1 LEDKVLI
8 DLRTVSESEEAELL
22 EALAKIG

>member
-8 DLRTVSESEEAELL
+8 DLRTVSESEEVELL
-22 EALAKIG
+22 EVLTKI